1 MNTVSKVLV
10 SIIGV
15 LVIGF
20 VGILL
25 YIYWPAI
32 TGTVNGNKYYTAE
45 EIQEAYDKGYN
56 DGNTSEKELNE
67 KLDYYKSLVDDYYTE
82 VDTLNGEINV
92 LNVDIANKQEQIER
106 LETQKSELIAQVEN
120 LTQIKNNNETT
131 ISGLN
136 SQIDTL
142 QKQIAD
148 LSTSDDDKSK
158 EIARLTEQVNNLQ
171 SLSNQLQKTNE
182 LNVETINSLNN
193 QIKSLNTQI
202 SEMTYLM
209 NNSSAIVSSLNAK
222 IAELENSVAYYE
234 QYIASLESGEQV
246 VATFEFNGS
255 VYNIQIVNK
264 NDIVTVTPPTSTEY
278 VIFNFWTVNGEQVDL
293 STFKITTNTKFIAD
307 VTLKFDAKFMVD
319 NTEYDSQIV
328 VENGYAS
335 LPANPV
341 KEGYEF
347 DGWIISGEKIVDV
360 NSYKITQN
368 TTFTA
373 KFTQIHTVTYM
384 YENDIIGT
392 EQVRNGN
399 NAVGIE
405 VENTPYKEFNGWSF
419 NDTLIDISTY
429 KITSSI
435 VLKANII
442 YKYDVTF
449 MVDDEEFETMTVAQN
464 NYASISS
471 TPTKRGYEFVGWSL
485 NNVDIVNVY
494 SIKITSNTTFYAM
507 FNRIYAFE
515 AVEYKDLVQLTGQYV
530 WNDGENV
537 YYSYQ
542 DEQYVLDKETNTW
555 SKKEWKGLDNIV
567 GSYIWTDGTNVYY
580 SYNSNNYVLNKQ
592 TSVWTRKTW
601 SGLTKI
607 NANYIWTDG
616 TKIYHTEQGNHY
628 ILNVETSTWT
638 RKNWSGVGD
647 PYYAYDI
654 WFAGNN
660 VYCENILGDYYKFD
674 KTNDKWVEITMVEP
688 SSYFSLI
695 DIWCDNEN
703 AYYKNYVYDV
713 ETNTWVDNG
722 WTGLTSVDG
731 DYMWLDEN
739 DNMYYS
745 NDNTHYSFDKS
756 SKTWSLI
763 DWKGISGFDTTYIW
777 STDANTY
784 YSYGSLQYKLNK
796 ETLTWK
802 KKNWN
807 VESVSKSNI
816 WSDGENYYL
825 SSATQQYVLN
835 EETDEWI
842 EQVWNGLSD
851 FSGSDIYIVNDDIY
865 CLKNVINTQ
874 TFGYDLYPYK
884 LDKNSKTWIEIDSNN
899 RLSFSLAEVFGGL
912 SFWNDDNN
920 LYVSTTE
927 KQLVLNDETLTW
939 EIKTWNGFTDIIAS
953 QIWNSNDKIYY
964 SNSYVLDKNSST
976 WVEINMSNISNFNVK
991 NIWTDSEYT
1000 YYSSGYEQYRL
1011 NANTNTWE
1019 AMVWEGIDSFDGEN
1033 VWTDGTNIYIS
1044 DGVNQYKML

>member
-45 EIQEAYDKGYN
+45 EIQEAYDEGYN
-56 DGNTSEKELNE
+56 DGNASEKETSE
-67 KLDYYKSLVDDYYTE
+67 QLDYYKSLVDDYYTE
-82 VDTLNGEINV
+82 VDTLNGEINI

-136 SQIDTL
+136 TQIDTL

-264 NDIVTVTPPTSTEY
+264 SDIVTVTPPTSTEY

-293 STFKITTNTKFIAD
+293 STFKITTNTKFVAD

-328 VENGYAS
+328 VENGYAT

-347 DGWIISGEKIVDV
+347 DGWIISGNEIVDV

-399 NAVGIE
+399 IVVGIE
-405 VENTPYKEFNGWSF
+405 VENTPYKEFNGWTF

-435 VLKANII
+435 VLKADII

-449 MVDDEEFETMTVAQN
+449 MVDDETFETMIVAQN
-464 NYASISS
+464 NYASLSS

-494 SIKITSNTTFYAM
+494 SIKITENTTFYAM

-530 WNDGENV
+530 WNDGEYV

-542 DEQYVLDKETNTW
+542 DEQYVLDKDTNTW
-555 SKKEWKGLDNIV
+555 SKKEWKGLESFA
-567 GSYIWTDGTNVYY
+567 GSFIWTDGTNVYY

-607 NANYIWTDG
+607 NANNIWTDG
-616 TKIYHTEQGNHY
+616 TNIYHTENGTHY
-628 ILNVETSTWT
+628 ILDSSTSTWK
-638 RKNWSGVGD
+638 RKSWSGIGD
-647 PYYAYDI
+647 PYNTYDM
-654 WFAGNN
+654 WFAGEN
-660 VYCENILGDYYKFD
+660 VYCETIIGDYYKFD
-674 KTNDKWVEITMVEP
+674 KANDKWVEITVTSSSSSGGS
-688 SSYFSLI
+688 SSYSGHWT
-695 DIWCDNEN
+695 DGSN
-703 AYYKNYVYDV
+703 AYVGSTTVYNI

-722 WTGLTSVDG
+722 WTGLTSANG
-731 DYMWLDEN
+731 DYIWFDEN
-739 DNMYYS
+739 DNMYCS
-745 NDNTHYSFDKS
+745 NGYTHYSFEKS
-756 SKTWSLI
+756 SKTWSTI
-763 DWKGISGFDTTYIW
+763 EWKGISSFDNTYIW
-777 STDANTY
+777 STNNNTY
-784 YSYGSLQYKLNK
+784 YSNGSLQYVLDK
-796 ETLTWK
+796 ET
-802 KKNWN
+802 
-807 VESVSKSNI
+807 NI
-816 WSDGENYYL
+816 WNKKQWNGLTSINGSYVWTFEGKTYYMA
-825 SSATQQYVLN
+825 SKDYYVLN
-835 EETDEWI
+835 EETSTWSLLHSNGTMVTSSGIWTDGTNIYYTLLGTYQLDKETMTWTQLSDYSTNI
-842 EQVWNGLSD
+842 IFGNCVWSDGENLYYSSNEEFFSTILGQYVFDKETNSWVETTWEQLGD
-851 FSGSDIYIVNDDIY
+851 FSG
-865 CLKNVINTQ
+865 
-874 TFGYDLYPYK
+874 
-884 LDKNSKTWIEIDSNN
+884 
-899 RLSFSLAEVFGGL
+899 R
-912 SFWNDDNN
+912 
-920 LYVSTTE
+920 
-927 KQLVLNDETLTW
+927 
-939 EIKTWNGFTDIIAS
+939 
-953 QIWNSNDKIYY
+953 
-964 SNSYVLDKNSST
+964 
-976 WVEINMSNISNFNVK
+976 
-991 NIWTDSEYT
+991 NIWTDGENV
-1000 YYSSGYEQYRL
+1000 YYSLGYEQYVL
-1011 NANTNTWE
+1011 NTETKLWE

-1033 VWTDGTNIYIS
+1033 IWTDGTNIYIS